1 MEELDRL
8 AVSAVRGLALDMP
21 RIADSGHS
29 GTALSLAP
37 LGWLLYSRVLRHS
50 PDHPDWPNRDRLV
63 LSNGH
68 ACVLLYALLHL
79 CGYRLSLQDLKE
91 FRTPFSRT
99 PGHPE
104 TWVTPGIDVST
115 GPLGQGL
122 AHGVGFAIAERYLA
136 HHFGNQLVSHYTYV
150 VCSDGDMMEGATAEA
165 SSLAGHLKLGKLIV
179 FYDDNQVTIDGPA
192 SQSFSED
199 VSARY
204 RAYGW
209 QTLSADG
216 EDLVALEQCIADAQA
231 DPRPSLVTVKTTIG
245 FPSPG
250 MSGKPEAHSP
260 PFTAEEIRLT
270 KKVLGLDPD
279 LTFQIPAALERVA
292 GDSKEKGARWF
303 SDWEQHLTPEW
314 TQWHTREWP
323 SEFPLPAFEGGVAT
337 RVASGKVLNDLARR
351 MPNLMGGSADL
362 AGSTNAFLNGE
373 RDFSAEDRGGRNL
386 RFGVREQAMAGIAN
400 GLAQHG
406 GVVPFCS
413 TYFAF
418 SDFMKPAIRL
428 AALAGI
434 PGIFVFT
441 HDTLALG
448 GDGPTHQPV
457 EQLAGFRA
465 LPNCLVVR
473 PADANETAQAW
484 RMAVE
489 RTEGPTV
496 LVLTRQSL
504 PCLPVGR
511 LDRGGYLVAGQVGVT
526 LVGAGSEVHLCLEA
540 HRLLAEQGVK
550 SRVVSL
556 PCWKLFWAQPEE
568 YRREVLGAG
577 PRVAVE
583 AGASLGWHRVVG
595 DGGIVLGL
603 DRFGASGDG
612 DELMRRFGFTAERV
626 VEAALAVSTRTQTND
641 RY

>member
-1 MEELDRL
+1 MKELDRL

-122 AHGVGFAIAERYLA
+122 AHGVGYAIAEQYLA
-136 HHFGNQLVSHYTYV
+136 HHFSEQLVSHYTYV
-150 VCSDGDMMEGATAEA
+150 LCSDGDVMEGATAEA

-199 VSARY
+199 VPARY

-216 EDLVALEQCIADAQA
+216 EDLNALERCIIDAQA

-260 PFTAEEIRLT
+260 PFTPEEIRLT

-279 LTFQIPAALERVA
+279 LTFQIPTALERVA
-292 GDSKEKGARWF
+292 IDSKEKGARWF
-303 SDWEQHLTPEW
+303 SDWEQHVTPEW
-314 TQWHTREWP
+314 AQWHTREWP
-323 SEFPLPAFEGGVAT
+323 SEFPLPAVKGGMAT

-351 MPNLMGGSADL
+351 MPNLLGGSADL
-362 AGSTNAFLNGE
+362 AGSTNTFLKGE

-386 RFGVREQAMAGIAN
+386 RFGVREQAMAGITN

-406 GVVPFCS
+406 GVIPFCS

-434 PGIFVFT
+434 PAIFVFT
-441 HDTLALG
+441 HDSLALG

-457 EQLAGFRA
+457 EHLAGFRA

-484 RMAVE
+484 RLAVE

-511 LDRGGYLVAGQVGVT
+511 LDRGGYLVAGQAGVT

-540 HRLLAEQGVK
+540 HRLLAEQGVE

-595 DGGIVLGL
+595 DGGVVLGL

-626 VEAALAVSTRTQTND
+626 MHAALSLFDQGHFHTAG
-641 RY
+641 